1 MYRLIIVIRTIWEV
15 FNVRSFRNYEKYK
28 FMLNLYIVILIIR
41 SGYLLGI
48 LWYLKFFIQTSKRKK
63 VIRLLIIQ
71 AIYLGFII
79 LSSVLINPLTE
90 NVTTGLKKNKYQL
103 SSMTIMFLIINLNFI
118 RITNDFSKRC
128 K

>member
-103 SSMTIMFLIINLNFI
+103 SSMAIMFLIINLNFI

>member
-1 MYRLIIVIRTIWEV
+1 VYRLIIVIRTIWEV
-15 FNVRSFRNYEKYK
+15 LNVRSFRNYEKYK

-103 SSMTIMFLIINLNFI
+103 SSMAIMFLIINLNFI

>member
-15 FNVRSFRNYEKYK
+15 LNVRSFRNYEKYK

-103 SSMTIMFLIINLNFI
+103 SSMAIMFLIINLNFI